1 MARLFDCSRDVNH
14 QAIKQSSHLEIFKIH
29 HSKLTRMNNLITGQ
43 YDYLPQKRVIYGKE
57 CGQAVAEE
65 VKNYGA
71 KNILLVAAKSLH
83 TKLNATQSLI
93 DQLGDKVIAIFD
105 KVAAHAPLPNVWAL
119 TELMNEVQ
127 PDLIVSI
134 GGGSVRDTAKV
145 AALAYGAGVKS
156 KDAISDLRVKVGDNG
171 QMVIPEL
178 PQNIVRQISIPTTLS
193 GAEFVTIAGAVD
205 LDRNIKDIYRHPQM
219 ISELI
224 IYDPALARLTPNDL
238 WISTGMRAVDHAVE
252 TILSVAASPFTD
264 GPALHALR
272 LFNEGLEA
280 GEQANISLEAL
291 QNCQFGVWLSTIGL
305 GRTPYGASHGI
316 GHQVGAIGKVPHG
329 LCTCVLLPSVLK
341 YNATA
346 AGEKDR
352 WIATALGHPE
362 WTASDAVAH
371 LIKRLGLVS
380 NLKDAGV
387 KREQL
392 PLIAEASMTNY
403 FVKNNLRPIKSP
415 EQVME
420 ILEMAFE

>member
-1 MARLFDCSRDVNH
+1 
-14 QAIKQSSHLEIFKIH
+14 
-29 HSKLTRMNNLITGQ
+29 MNNLITGQ

-71 KNILLVAAKSLH
+71 KKILLVAAKSLH

-93 DQLGDKVIAIFD
+93 DHLGDKVIAIFD
-105 KVAAHAPLPNVWAL
+105 KVVAHAPLPNVWAL

-156 KDAISDLRVKVGDNG
+156 KDAIADLRVKVGDDG

-193 GAEFVTIAGAVD
+193 GAEFGTIAGAVD

-219 ISELI
+219 ISEVI

-280 GEQANISLEAL
+280 GEQANISLDTL
-291 QNCQFGVWLSTIGL
+291 QNCQFGVWLSTMGL

-341 YNATA
+341 YNAKA

-392 PLIAEASMTNY
+392 SLIAEASMTNY
-403 FVKNNLRPIKSP
+403 FVKNNLRPIQSS

-420 ILEMAFE
+420 ILEMAWEK

>member
-1 MARLFDCSRDVNH
+1 
-14 QAIKQSSHLEIFKIH
+14 
-29 HSKLTRMNNLITGQ
+29 MNNLITGQ

-193 GAEFVTIAGAVD
+193 GAEFGTIAGAVD

-291 QNCQFGVWLSTIGL
+291 QNCQFGVW
-305 GRTPYGASHGI
+305 
-316 GHQVGAIGKVPHG
+316 PHG